1 MSEEKGIGA
10 VIVAGGTGSRMGGEE
25 EKLFIDLGGIPILAL
40 TLRSFQKCPE
50 IERIVLAVSSRV
62 AAGLEEKI
70 FSIVGRRK
78 ISAVVPG
85 GPRRQDS
92 VLNGLG
98 AFAPPPASVLVH
110 DGDRPFVS
118 PELIGTV
125 SRRARKEPV
134 ILALRAR
141 DTIKLSDG
149 RRIERTLDRD
159 RIWQAQTPQGFPF
172 GPFYRAHLRAR
183 AEGWE
188 VTDDASIMEKAGFE
202 VGIVEGT
209 PENIKITAPCDREI
223 ARAIFRTMPS

>member
-1 MSEEKGIGA
+1 MPYSTASALSRRRRRRCCSGETNGRSPSWTSTD
-10 VIVAGGTGSRMGGEE
+10 AG
-25 EKLFIDLGGIPILAL
+25 
-40 TLRSFQKCPE
+40 
-50 IERIVLAVSSRV
+50 
-62 AAGLEEKI
+62 
-70 FSIVGRRK
+70 
-78 ISAVVPG
+78 
-85 GPRRQDS
+85 
-92 VLNGLG
+92 
-98 AFAPPPASVLVH
+98 
-110 DGDRPFVS
+110 GDRPFVS